1 MDHELLT
8 TKTLLDILK
17 TNGFETTKASLSRYM
32 QDGLVLRPK
41 QKPIRREKEE
51 RAYFNPIC
59 IIEVMTAILLFRGDY
74 LEYKSAARIA
84 RLTDKDLFLGR
95 LSYYTR
101 NFPSSFNVYLYHTSI
116 EKHEIPEEGFLEKLD
131 MDRFAMEQYLH
142 FYRKK
147 CFDIYGVESMHPL
160 AESYASFVGE
170 IYTKTFNYL
179 LDRYGN
185 KLYDLEHYID
195 FLKHYNQ
202 KF

>member
-17 TNGFETTKASLSRYM
+17 ANGFETTKASLSRYM

-41 QKPIRREKEE
+41 QKSTRREKEE
-51 RAYFNPIC
+51 RAYFNPIS

-74 LEYKSAARIA
+74 LEYKSSARIA

-95 LSYYTR
+95 LIYYTR
-101 NFPSSFNVYLYHTSI
+101 YFPASFDVQFYHTSI
-116 EKHEIPEEGFLEKLD
+116 EKHEIPENGFVEKLD

-142 FYRKK
+142 LYRKK
-147 CFDIYGVESMHPL
+147 CFDIYDIEAMHPL

-170 IYTKTFNYL
+170 IYTKTFNHL
-179 LDRYGN
+179 LDKHGD
-185 KLYDLEHYID
+185 KIYDLEHYID
-195 FLKHYNQ
+195 YLKHYNQ